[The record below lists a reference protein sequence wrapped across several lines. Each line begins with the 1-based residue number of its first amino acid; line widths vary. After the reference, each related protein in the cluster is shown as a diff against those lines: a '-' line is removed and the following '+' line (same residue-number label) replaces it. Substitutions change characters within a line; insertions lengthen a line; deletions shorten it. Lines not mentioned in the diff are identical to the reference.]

1 MISRRWLP
9 SSSAAKDLVVT
20 EPAAVKEAGL
30 AAPAAAT
37 DAASAT
43 APASVEAAPLSDAAV
58 VAPPVHAP
66 GVNGDAALAEKVA
79 NLDVKDGEAV
89 KTAA

>member
-1 MISRRWLP
+1 MGAGQ
-9 SSSAAKDLVVT
+9 SAAAKELVVT

-30 AAPAAAT
+30 ATPAVPAAAT
-37 DAASAT
+37 DAAPAAAA
-43 APASVEAAPLSDAAV
+43 APVEAAPLSDAAV